1 MASDWDSPSE
11 NADTARL
18 EAKIEALREEHR
30 ALDIA
35 IEALQAAAPH
45 NQISIMRL
53 KRRKLSLKDEIVYWE
68 DQRTPD
74 IIA

>member
-1 MASDWDSPSE
+1 MPSDWNSPAE
-11 NADTARL
+11 DAEAAQL

-35 IEALQAAAPH
+35 IQALHEAAPH
-45 NQISIMRL
+45 NQISLMRL
-53 KRRKLSLKDEIVYWE
+53 KRRKLTLKDEIAYWE

>member
-1 MASDWDSPSE
+1 MPSDWNSPSE
-11 NADTARL
+11 DAEAARL
-18 EAKIEALREEHR
+18 EAKIEALRDEHR

-35 IEALQAAAPH
+35 IQALQAAAPH
-45 NQISIMRL
+45 NQISLMRL
-53 KRRKLSLKDEIVYWE
+53 KRRKLTLKDEIAYWE